1 MREIGIDEA
10 KQMLVG
16 VLDEFHDFCEK
27 HALKYVLAAGTLLGA
42 IRHNGFIPW
51 DDDIDVYMPR
61 PDYEALLKLYPADGE
76 NNLYEYKLNDKYMYP
91 FAKIGK
97 KGTLCVEKGGYSG
110 VDLGVYIDI
119 FPIDGLGNDLTE
131 AKKTVRKVKRYVNM
145 ELSLLV
151 EQWRKNVSF
160 GKNFAIWIL
169 HVLTKLYGGHK
180 KVLNKMNKVLARK
193 SYYESKYAGQIVEMP
208 KFSKITER
216 TIYENRQLHVFEKG
230 LYYIPSDYDV
240 ILRNLYG
247 DYMKLPPEEKRIY
260 AHGYKAYILDEEDKN
275 GKI

>member
-1 MREIGIDEA
+1 MREIGVDEA
-10 KQMLVG
+10 KKMIVG

-27 HALKYVLAAGTLLGA
+27 HSLKYVLAAGTLLGA
-42 IRHNGFIPW
+42 VRHNGFIPW

-61 PDYEALLKLYPADGE
+61 PDYEKLLKLYPADGE
-76 NNLYEYKLNDKYMYP
+76 NNLYEYNLNDKYMYP

-110 VDLGVYIDI
+110 VDLGIYIDI
-119 FPIDGLGNDLTE
+119 FPIDGLGNDLAE

-151 EQWRKNVSF
+151 EQWRKDVSF
-160 GKNFAIWIL
+160 VKNFAIWVL
-169 HVLTKLYGGHK
+169 HLLTKLYGGHK
-180 KVLNKMNKVLARK
+180 KVLMKMNKVLARK
-193 SYYESKYAGQIVEMP
+193 SYNESKYVGQIVEMP
-208 KFSKITER
+208 RLSKITER
-216 TIYENRQLHVFEKG
+216 TIYESRQLHVFEKG
-230 LYYIPSDYDV
+230 SYYIPSDYDV

-247 DYMKLPPEEKRIY
+247 DYMKLPPEEKRVY
-260 AHGYKAYILDEEDKN
+260 AHGYRAYILDEEDKN

>member
-1 MREIGIDEA
+1 MREIGVDEA
-10 KQMLVG
+10 KKMLVG

-27 HALKYVLAAGTLLGA
+27 HSLKYVLAAGTLLGA

-61 PDYEALLKLYPADGE
+61 PDYEKLLKLYPADGE
-76 NNLYEYKLNDKYMYP
+76 NDLYEYNLNDKYMYP

-110 VDLGVYIDI
+110 VDLGIYIDI
-119 FPIDGLGNDLTE
+119 FPIDGLGNDLAE
-131 AKKTVRKVKRYVNM
+131 AKKTIRKVKRYVNM

-151 EQWRKNVSF
+151 EQWRKDVSF
-160 GKNFAIWIL
+160 VKNFAIWVL
-169 HVLTKLYGGHK
+169 HLLTKLYGGHK
-180 KVLNKMNKVLARK
+180 KVLRKMNKVLARK
-193 SYYESKYAGQIVEMP
+193 SYNESKYVGQIVEMP
-208 KFSKITER
+208 RVSKITER
-216 TIYENRQLHVFEKG
+216 TIYESRQLHVFEKG

-247 DYMKLPPEEKRIY
+247 DYMKLPPEEKRVY

>member
-1 MREIGIDEA
+1 MREIGVDEA
-10 KQMLVG
+10 KKMLVG

-27 HALKYVLAAGTLLGA
+27 HSLKYVLAAGTLLGA

-61 PDYEALLKLYPADGE
+61 PDYEKLLKLYPADGE
-76 NNLYEYKLNDKYMYP
+76 NDLYEYNLNDKYMYP

-110 VDLGVYIDI
+110 VDVGIYIDI
-119 FPIDGLGNDLTE
+119 FPIDGLGNDLAE
-131 AKKTVRKVKRYVNM
+131 AKKTIRKVKRYVNM

-151 EQWRKNVSF
+151 EQWRKDVSF
-160 GKNFAIWIL
+160 VKNFAIWVL
-169 HVLTKLYGGHK
+169 HVLTKFYGGHK
-180 KVLNKMNKVLARK
+180 KVLMKMNKVLARK
-193 SYYESKYAGQIVEMP
+193 SYNESKYVGQIVEMP
-208 KFSKITER
+208 RLSKITER
-216 TIYENRQLHVFEKG
+216 TVYESRQLHVFEKG
-230 LYYIPSDYDV
+230 SYYIPSDYDV

-247 DYMKLPPEEKRIY
+247 DYMKLPPEEKRVY

>member
-27 HALKYVLAAGTLLGA
+27 HSLKYVLASGTLLGA

-61 PDYEALLKLYPADGE
+61 PDYETLLKLYPADGE
-76 NNLYEYKLNDKYMYP
+76 NDLYEYKLNNEYMYP

-97 KGTLCVEKGGYSG
+97 KGTLCVEKGGYGG
-110 VDLGVYIDI
+110 VDFGIYIDI

-131 AKKTVRKVKRYVNM
+131 AKKIVRKVKRYVNM

-160 GKNFAIWIL
+160 VKNFAIWVL

-180 KVLNKMNKVLARK
+180 KVLGKMNKVLAGK
-193 SYYESKYAGQIVEMP
+193 SYDESKYVGQIVEVP
-208 KFSKITER
+208 KISKITER
-216 TIYENRQLHVFEKG
+216 TIYKNRQLHVFEKG

-247 DYMKLPPEEKRIY
+247 DYMKLPPEEKRVY
-260 AHGYKAYILDEEDKN
+260 THGYKAYILDEDDKN
-275 GKI
+275 EKI

>member
-1 MREIGIDEA
+1 MREIGVDEA
-10 KQMLVG
+10 KKVLLG

-27 HALKYVLAAGTLLGA
+27 HSLKYVLAAGTLLGA

-61 PDYEALLKLYPADGE
+61 PDYEKLLKLYPADGE
-76 NNLYEYKLNDKYMYP
+76 NDLYEYNLNDKYMYP

-110 VDLGVYIDI
+110 VDVGIYIDI
-119 FPIDGLGNDLTE
+119 FPIDGLGNDLAE
-131 AKKTVRKVKRYVNM
+131 AKKTVRKVNRYVNM

-151 EQWRKNVSF
+151 EQWRKDVSF
-160 GKNFAIWIL
+160 VKNFAIWVL
-169 HVLTKLYGGHK
+169 HLLTKLYGGHK
-180 KVLNKMNKVLARK
+180 KVLRKMNKVLARK
-193 SYYESKYAGQIVEMP
+193 SYNESKYVGQIVEMP
-208 KFSKITER
+208 RLSKITER
-216 TIYENRQLHVFEKG
+216 TIYESRQLHVFEKG
-230 LYYIPSDYDV
+230 SYYIPSDYDV

-247 DYMKLPPEEKRIY
+247 DYMKLPPEEKRVY